1 MKYQFNDNIILTEE
15 GDDMPSDRFI
25 KEDKHQLYVS
35 VNEANRYASLDF
47 SSRLAMYEFGK
58 EIIHEA
64 VFGKDGFMEF
74 YPMIVTDEKLEIING
89 VRMPLESAR
98 LFISYIDS
106 EDE

>member
-1 MKYQFNDNIILTEE
+1 MKYQLDDNIILTEE
-15 GDDMPSDRFI
+15 GDDMPSD
-25 KEDKHQLYVS
+25 QLHVS

-64 VFGKDGFMEF
+64 VCGKGGFMEF
-74 YPMIVTDEKLEIING
+74 YPMIVTEGKLEIING
-89 VRMPLESAR
+89 VRMPLDSAR
-98 LFISYIDS
+98 LFISYIDR

>member
-1 MKYQFNDNIILTEE
+1 MKYKLDDNIILTEE
-15 GDDMPSDRFI
+15 GDDMHSDRFI

-35 VNEANRYASLDF
+35 INEANRYASFDF
-47 SSRLAMYEFGK
+47 SSRLAMYEFGR

-64 VFGKDGFMEF
+64 VFGEGVFVEF
-74 YPMIVTDEKLEIING
+74 YPMIVTDGKLEIING
-89 VRMPLESAR
+89 VRMSLESAR